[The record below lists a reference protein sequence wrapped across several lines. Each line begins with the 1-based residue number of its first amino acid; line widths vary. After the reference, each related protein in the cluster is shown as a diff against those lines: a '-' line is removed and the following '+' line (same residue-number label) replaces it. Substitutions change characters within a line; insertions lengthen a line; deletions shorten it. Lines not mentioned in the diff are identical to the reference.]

1 MKALLLWVAI
11 AHPFPRT
18 AHTVDRLLPPQ
29 ETWVCP
35 AKTYA
40 SGIPT
45 RTGTWHYPPDIILCH
60 RGPVTMDRIERAV
73 GYWKRL
79 GYEFG
84 DIKIAPSDDY
94 GCAIGQVPWGT
105 IMIDI
110 PSQGFK
116 MGTHLGTTKT
126 WRNNDTGR
134 IFKAKIE
141 IMSAWGDSER
151 TLEHELG
158 HAMGFDDV
166 HHVGHIMNGSW
177 SLGGYGAE
185 GLKK

>member
-1 MKALLLWVAI
+1 MKALLLWIAI
-11 AHPFPRT
+11 AYPVPHT
-18 AHTVDRLLPPQ
+18 AHTVDRLLPPPQ
-29 ETWVCP
+29 TWVCP
-35 AKTYA
+35 AKTFA
-40 SGIPT
+40 SDIPT
-45 RTGTWHYPPDIILCH
+45 RSGSWRYPPNIILCH
-60 RGPVTMDRIERAV
+60 RGPVNMGRTEKAV

-84 DIKIAPSDDY
+84 NIKIAPSDDY
-94 GCAIGQVPWGT
+94 GCATGQVPYST

-126 WRNNDTGR
+126 WRNNDTGQ

-151 TLEHELG
+151 ILEHELG

-177 SLGGYGAE
+177 SLGGYGTE